1 MKKIDNFANCLNILK
16 GANFDFAHTDDIYRT
31 GVIGQ
36 FNLSFELAWKALQA
50 VLQEHGII
58 DFKSGSP
65 REILQTA
72 YRIGFIQDEN
82 VWLQMLRTR
91 NISMH
96 IYNESEVSEM
106 LRCIQDDYISAL
118 ADLLTTLKTKHTE
131 ACGS

>member
-1 MKKIDNFANCLNILK
+1 MKKIDNFDNCLNILK
-16 GANFDFAHTDDIYRT
+16 GANFDFARTDNIYRT

-72 YRIGFIQDEN
+72 YRIGFIHNEN

-91 NISMH
+91 NISIH
-96 IYNESEVSEM
+96 IYDEMEATEM
-106 LRCIQDDYISAL
+106 LQCIQDDYISAL
-118 ADLLTTLKTKHTE
+118 TDLLSTLKTKHIE